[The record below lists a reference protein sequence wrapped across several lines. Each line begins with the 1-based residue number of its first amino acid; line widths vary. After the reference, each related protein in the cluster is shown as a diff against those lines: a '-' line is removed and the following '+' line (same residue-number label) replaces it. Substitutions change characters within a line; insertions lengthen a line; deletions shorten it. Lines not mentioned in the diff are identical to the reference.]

1 MTLIKSTT
9 AQTGQTSSGHI
20 PSYFEREKG
29 VGMMGSDASLRKIM
43 ISVEASLASGI
54 PQIQSALVADDVA
67 AANRLLHAIK
77 GYVPI
82 FCSDALVAH
91 VVQVEQLSKTESAAV
106 VTPEFAELAP
116 EFEALLTEI
125 RTYIALA

>member
-1 MTLIKSTT
+1 MTLINST
-9 AQTGQTSSGHI
+9 ASQTNQASLGQLQ
-20 PSYFEREKG
+20 SYFDRDKG

-43 ISVEASLASGI
+43 VSVEASLVSGI
-54 PQIQSALVADDVA
+54 PQIQSALLADDVA

-106 VTPEFAELAP
+106 VAPAFAALAP
-116 EFEALLTEI
+116 EFEALLMEI
-125 RTYIALA
+125 RTYIAQA